1 MRSVTTDVIKPLP
14 KGRRRSFGDLIF
26 ANLTGSFFSGSTW
39 DPVHDVYSALPA
51 VFGTLVSSLIA
62 LLVAIPVSLGTAIFL
77 SELAPRW
84 FRGPGSFVVEM
95 LAAIPS
101 VIIGLWGIF
110 VMVPF

>member
-26 ANLTGSFFSGSTW
+26 ANLTGFFAIIMGALLVGLVIVLVINAWPSIHKLGGSFFSGSTW

-77 SELAPRW
+77 SELAPR
-84 FRGPGSFVVEM
+84 
-95 LAAIPS
+95 
-101 VIIGLWGIF
+101 
-110 VMVPF
+110 